1 MDTRFLSASDALPT
15 MSTNTDVS
23 IPPPR
28 DAVVELPGPDAG
40 HLDKRIED
48 YGLIGNLRTAAL
60 VDRHGSVDWMC
71 VPRFDS
77 PAVFANLLGSEKH
90 GMWPFGPVGLGGAT
104 PAVNRQRYLDG
115 TLVLEST
122 WLTPAGTVQILDF
135 MPIGDQPAQLV
146 RIARGIS
153 GCVPMRSLL
162 RARPGYG
169 RSVPQVAA
177 EELRARVDLGEGR
190 LWLDTPVPVGAEHG
204 DLIAEFDL
212 AEGETAAFSL
222 SWQPGADVPP
232 VPDASQLLGETQY
245 FWRDWISQS
254 TYTGPDRAAV
264 ERSLITLK
272 ALQYEPTGAFVAA
285 PTTSLPEEIGGVRN
299 WDYRFAWL
307 RDSALIAET
316 LLDCGGYIE
325 EARLWIDWLRKVI
338 DGRPEN
344 LQIMYGVGG
353 ERELTEME
361 LDWLPGFA
369 ESAPVRI
376 GNGAAGQLQIDVYGE
391 VVNVLF
397 KAQLHDPGLAPTVT
411 SLVTGLVAGLEGIYE
426 QPDMGIWEIR
436 GPRQHFVHSKIMAW
450 VAFDR
455 AIKLVSAGHGE
466 GPVERWQRI
475 RDELH
480 QEICERGYDP
490 ERNTFTQSYG
500 STALDAALLQ
510 IVTSGFLPPSDP
522 RITGT
527 VEAIQRELSTQ
538 GGFLLRYLT
547 EGTDPGVDGLPGD
560 EGAFLICMGW
570 LITALS
576 AIGRHEEAGI
586 FKDQLLQIRNHLGL
600 LAEEWDADAGRQ
612 LGNFPQG
619 FSHISIIQAVL
630 TADATTTTTAFTRQN
645 EVIPS

>member
-1 MDTRFLSASDALPT
+1 MDSRIPSSQSPLPQEAVTGELILS
-15 MSTNTDVS
+15 
-23 IPPPR
+23 PR
-28 DAVVELPGPDAG
+28 ITELNSVRQQNSARATP
-40 HLDKRIED
+40 RIED
-48 YGLIGNLRTAAL
+48 YGLIGNLRTATL
-60 VDRHGSVDWMC
+60 VDRRGSADWMC

-77 PAVFANLLGSEKH
+77 PAVFASLLGSEEH
-90 GMWPFGPVGLGGAT
+90 GMWTFGPVGLDDAI
-104 PAVNRQRYLDG
+104 PEVNRQRYLDG

-135 MPIGDQPAQLV
+135 MPIGDETAQLV
-146 RIARGIS
+146 RMARGIS

-169 RSVPQVAA
+169 RSVPRAVA
-177 EELRARVDLGEGR
+177 EGLRARVDLGDGR
-190 LWLDTPVPVGAEHG
+190 VWLDAPVPVHAENG
-204 DLIAEFDL
+204 DLVAEFRL
-212 AEGETAAFSL
+212 SEGETVAFSL
-222 SWQPGADVPP
+222 SWQPGTDAPR
-232 VPDASQLLGETQY
+232 VPDASQLLGDTQH
-245 FWRDWISQS
+245 FWRDWISQC
-254 TYTGPDRAAV
+254 TYAGPDRAAV
-264 ERSLITLK
+264 ERSLIMLK

-285 PTTSLPEEIGGVRN
+285 PTTSLPEELGGVRN
-299 WDYRFAWL
+299 WDYRFCWL
-307 RDSALIAET
+307 RDSALFVDT
-316 LLDCGGYIE
+316 LLDFGFIE
-325 EARLWIDWLRKVI
+325 EARAFIEWLQGVI
-338 DGRPEN
+338 DGLPES
-344 LQIMYGVGG
+344 LQIMYGIGG
-353 ERELTEME
+353 ERELTEVE

-369 ESAPVRI
+369 ESTPVRI
-376 GNGAAGQLQIDVYGE
+376 GNGAAGQLQVDVYGE
-391 VVNVLF
+391 VVNVLY
-397 KAQLHDPGLAPTVT
+397 KAQLHDPGLAPAVAE
-411 SLVTGLVAGLEGIYE
+411 LVTGLVTCLETLYE

-436 GPRQHFVHSKIMAW
+436 GPRRHFVHSKIMAW

-455 AIKLVSAGHGE
+455 AIQLVSAGHGE
-466 GPVERWQRI
+466 GPVERWRQI

-480 QEICERGYDP
+480 QEVCERGYDP

-500 STALDAALLQ
+500 STELDAALLH

-547 EGTDPGVDGLPGD
+547 EGTEPGVDGLPGD

-570 LITALS
+570 MIVALS

-619 FSHISIIQAVL
+619 FSHVAVL
-630 TADATTTTTAFTRQN
+630 LAVAATTSPAVTVHRQN
-645 EVIPS
+645 VVIPS

>member
-1 MDTRFLSASDALPT
+1 M
-15 MSTNTDVS
+15 
-23 IPPPR
+23 
-28 DAVVELPGPDAG
+28 ELPGQLHAG
-40 HLDKRIED
+40 RDGRRIED
-48 YGLIGNLRTAAL
+48 HGLLGNLRTAAL

-77 PAVFANLLGSEKH
+77 PAIFANLLGSEKH
-90 GMWPFGPVGLGGAT
+90 GKWSFGPVGLGGAT
-104 PAVNRQRYLDG
+104 PAVSRQRYLDG

-135 MPIGDQPAQLV
+135 MPIGGQPAQLV

-177 EELRARVDLGEGR
+177 EELRARVGLGEGR
-190 LWLDTPVPVGAEHG
+190 LWLDAPVPVHVEDG
-204 DLIAEFDL
+204 DLSAEFDL

-222 SWQPGADVPP
+222 SWQPDADVPP
-232 VPDASQLLGETQY
+232 VPDASRLLGDTQH

-307 RDSALIAET
+307 RDSALTAET
-316 LLDCGGYIE
+316 FLDCGGYIE
-325 EARLWIDWLRKVI
+325 EARLWIDWLQKVLG
-338 DGRPEN
+338 GRPES

-369 ESAPVRI
+369 ASAPVRI

-391 VVNVLF
+391 VVSVLF
-397 KAQLHDPGLAPTVT
+397 KAQLHDPGLAPAVT
-411 SLVTGLVAGLEGIYE
+411 SLVTGLVAGLEGVYE

-436 GPRQHFVHSKIMAW
+436 GPRRHFVHSKIMAW

-466 GPVERWQRI
+466 GPVERWRRI
-475 RDELH
+475 RDDLH
-480 QEICERGYDP
+480 REICERGYDA

-500 STALDAALLQ
+500 STALDAALLHV
-510 IVTSGFLPPSDP
+510 VTSGFLPPSDP
-522 RITGT
+522 RIIGT

-547 EGTDPGVDGLPGD
+547 EGTAPGVDGLPGD

-570 LITALS
+570 LVTALS

-619 FSHISIIQAVL
+619 FSGISVIQAIL
-630 TADATTTTTAFTRQN
+630 AAGTTTSTAFTRQN
-645 EVIPS
+645 AVIPS

>member
-1 MDTRFLSASDALPT
+1 MDTRFLPASDALPAMT
-15 MSTNTDVS
+15 THPDVS
-23 IPPPR
+23 IPSPR
-28 DAVVELPGPDAG
+28 DAVVELPGPGAG
-40 HLDKRIED
+40 RLDRRIED

-77 PAVFANLLGSEKH
+77 PAVFANLLGSEQH
-90 GMWPFGPVGLGGAT
+90 GMWTFGPVGLGGAT
-104 PAVNRQRYLDG
+104 PEMNRQRYLDG

-177 EELRARVDLGEGR
+177 EELRTRVDLGEGR
-190 LWLDTPVPVGAEHG
+190 LWLDAAVPVRAEDG
-204 DLIAEFDL
+204 DLSAEFEL

-222 SWQPGADVPP
+222 SWQPGTDVPP
-232 VPDASQLLGETQY
+232 VPDASRLLGDTQN
-245 FWRDWISQS
+245 FWREWISQS
-254 TYTGPDRAAV
+254 TYTGPDRDAV

-272 ALQYEPTGAFVAA
+272 AMQYEPTGAFVAA
-285 PTTSLPEEIGGVRN
+285 PTTSLPEELGGVRN

-325 EARLWIDWLRKVI
+325 EVRLWIDWLQKVI
-338 DGRPEN
+338 GGRPES

-369 ESAPVRI
+369 ASAPVRI

-391 VVNVLF
+391 VINVLF
-397 KAQLHDPGLAPTVT
+397 KAQLHDPGLAPAVT
-411 SLVTGLVAGLEGIYE
+411 LLVTGLVAALEGIYE

-436 GPRQHFVHSKIMAW
+436 GPRRHFVHSKIMAW

-466 GPVERWQRI
+466 GPVERWRRI

-480 QEICERGYDP
+480 REICERGYNA

-500 STALDAALLQ
+500 STALDAALLHM
-510 IVTSGFLPPSDP
+510 VNCGFLPPSDP

-576 AIGRHEEAGI
+576 AIDRAEEAGI

-619 FSHISIIQAVL
+619 FSHISIIQAIL
-630 TADATTTTTAFTRQN
+630 AAGATTSTAFTRQT

>member
-15 MSTNTDVS
+15 MATHTGVLVPS
-23 IPPPR
+23 PR
-28 DAVVELPGPDAG
+28 DAAVELPGQPDAG
-40 HLDKRIED
+40 RLDRRIED
-48 YGLIGNLRTAAL
+48 HGLIGNLRTAAL
-60 VDRHGSVDWMC
+60 VNRTGSVDWMC

-77 PAVFANLLGSEKH
+77 PAVFANLLGSEEH
-90 GMWPFGPVGLGGAT
+90 GVWAFGPVGLGGAT
-104 PAVNRQRYLDG
+104 PEVNRQRYLDG

-135 MPIGDQPAQLV
+135 MPIGDETAQLV

-153 GCVPMRSLL
+153 GCVPMRSLF

-169 RSVPQVAA
+169 RSVPRVVAEGA
-177 EELRARVDLGEGR
+177 RARVELGDGR
-190 LWLDTPVPVGAEHG
+190 LWLDAPVPVRAENG
-204 DLIAEFDL
+204 DLAAEFKL
-212 AEGETAAFSL
+212 SEGETVAFSL
-222 SWQPGADVPP
+222 SWQPGTDVPP
-232 VPDASQLLGETQY
+232 VPNTSRLLGSTQR
-245 FWRDWISQS
+245 FWRDWISRS
-254 TYTGPDRAAV
+254 TYVGSDRDAV

-285 PTTSLPEEIGGVRN
+285 PTTSLPEEIGGARN

-307 RDSALIAET
+307 RDSALIVDT

-325 EARLWIDWLRKVI
+325 EARLWIDWLQRVI
-338 DGRPEN
+338 DGRPEC

-353 ERELTEME
+353 ETELTEME

-369 ESAPVRI
+369 ESGPVRI

-391 VVNVLF
+391 VVDVLF
-397 KAQLHDPGLAPTVT
+397 KAQLHDPGLAPAVT
-411 SLVTGLVAGLEGIYE
+411 SLVTGLVACLETLFE

-436 GPRQHFVHSKIMAW
+436 GPRRHFVHSKIMAW

-455 AIKLVSAGHGE
+455 AIQLVSAGHGD
-466 GPVERWQRI
+466 GPVERWRRI

-480 QEICERGYDP
+480 QEVCERGYDP

-500 STALDAALLQ
+500 STELDAALLH

-538 GGFLLRYLT
+538 GGFLLRYPT

-600 LAEEWDADAGRQ
+600 LAEEWDAAAGRQ

-619 FSHISIIQAVL
+619 FSHVGVPMA
-630 TADATTTTTAFTRQN
+630 AAATTSPAVTRQN
-645 EVIPS
+645 VVIPS

>member
-1 MDTRFLSASDALPT
+1 MRQHGPARSAP
-15 MSTNTDVS
+15 
-23 IPPPR
+23 
-28 DAVVELPGPDAG
+28 
-40 HLDKRIED
+40 RIED

-60 VDRHGSVDWMC
+60 VDRWGSVDWMC

-77 PAVFANLLGSEKH
+77 PAVFANLLGSEEH
-90 GMWPFGPVGLGGAT
+90 GMWAFGPVGLGGAT
-104 PAVNRQRYLDG
+104 PEANHQRYLDG

-135 MPIGDQPAQLV
+135 MPVGEEAAQLV

-153 GCVPMRSLL
+153 GCVPMRSLF

-169 RSVPQVAA
+169 RRVPPIVA
-177 EELRARVDLGEGR
+177 EDGRARVDLGDGQ
-190 LWLDTPVPVGAEHG
+190 LWLDAPVPVRAESG
-204 DLIAEFDL
+204 DLTAECKL
-212 AEGETAAFSL
+212 SEGETVTFSL
-222 SWQPGADVPP
+222 SWQPGTDVPP
-232 VPDASQLLGETQY
+232 VPDTSRLLGGTQA
-245 FWRDWISQS
+245 FWRNWVSQG
-254 TYTGPDRAAV
+254 TYAGPDRDAV

-272 ALQYEPTGAFVAA
+272 ALQYQPTGAFVAA

-307 RDSALIAET
+307 RDSALMAEA
-316 LLDCGGYIE
+316 LLACGYIE
-325 EARLWIDWLRKVI
+325 EARALIGWFQRVLD
-338 DGRPEN
+338 DRPEH

-353 ERELTEME
+353 ERELPEME

-369 ESAPVRI
+369 GSAPVRI
-376 GNGAAGQLQIDVYGE
+376 GNAAAGQLQIDVYGE
-391 VVNVLF
+391 VVDVLF
-397 KAQLHDPGLAPTVT
+397 KAQLHDPGLAPAAT
-411 SLVTGLVAGLEGIYE
+411 SLVTGLVASLETLFE

-436 GPRQHFVHSKIMAW
+436 GPRRHFVHSKIMAW
-450 VAFDR
+450 LAFDR
-455 AIKLVSAGHGE
+455 AVQLVSAGHGD
-466 GPVERWQRI
+466 GPVERWRRT

-480 QEICERGYDP
+480 REVCERGYDP
-490 ERNTFTQSYG
+490 VRNTFTQFYG
-500 STALDAALLQ
+500 STELDAALLH

-538 GGFLLRYLT
+538 GGFLLRYPT
-547 EGTDPGVDGLPGD
+547 EGTDLGVDGLPGD
-560 EGAFLICMGW
+560 EGSFLICMGW

-586 FKDQLLQIRNHLGL
+586 FKDQLLQVRNDLGL

-619 FSHISIIQAVL
+619 FSHIAMIQAIL
-630 TADATTTTTAFTRQN
+630 AAGPATSTAVTRQN
-645 EVIPS
+645 EVIAT

>member
-1 MDTRFLSASDALPT
+1 MDSRILSAPSAFPQVAATAVSFPSHRIAEALPVGQRP
-15 MSTNTDVS
+15 SRRSD
-23 IPPPR
+23 P
-28 DAVVELPGPDAG
+28 
-40 HLDKRIED
+40 RIED
-48 YGLIGNLRTAAL
+48 HGLIGNLRTAAL
-60 VDRHGSVDWMC
+60 VDRHGNVDWMC

-77 PAVFANLLGSEKH
+77 PAVFANLLGSEEH
-90 GMWPFGPVGLGGAT
+90 GKWTFGPVGLDGVT
-104 PAVNRQRYLDG
+104 PEVNRQRYLDG

-122 WLTPAGTVQILDF
+122 WHTPAGTVQLLDF
-135 MPIGDQPAQLV
+135 MPVGDETAQLI

-162 RARPGYG
+162 LARPGYG
-169 RSVPQVAA
+169 RTVPQVAA
-177 EELRARVDLGEGR
+177 QDVRARVDLGGGR
-190 LWLDTPVPVGAEHG
+190 LWLDAPVPVRAGNG
-204 DLIAEFDL
+204 DLSAEFNL
-212 AEGETAAFSL
+212 AEGETIAFSL
-222 SWQPGADVPP
+222 SWQPGTDVPP
-232 VPDASQLLGETQY
+232 VPDASRLLGKTQH

-254 TYTGPDRAAV
+254 TYTGPDRDAV

-307 RDSALIAET
+307 RDSALMAEA
-316 LLDCGGYIE
+316 LLGCGYIK
-325 EARLWIDWLRKVI
+325 EARALIGWIQRVLD
-338 DGRPEN
+338 DRPEN

-376 GNGAAGQLQIDVYGE
+376 GNAAAGQLQIDVYGE
-391 VVNVLF
+391 VVDVLF
-397 KAQLHDPGLAPTVT
+397 KAQRHDPGLAPAVGA
-411 SLVTGLVAGLEGIYE
+411 LVTGLVASLEAIFD

-455 AIKLVSAGHGE
+455 AIQLVSAGHAD
-466 GPVERWQRI
+466 GPVERWRQI

-480 QEICERGYDP
+480 QEVCERGYDP
-490 ERNTFTQSYG
+490 VRNTFTQSYG
-500 STALDAALLQ
+500 SQELDAALLH
-510 IVTSGFLPPSDP
+510 IVTSGFLPPDDQ

-538 GGFLLRYLT
+538 GGFLLRYPT
-547 EGTDPGVDGLPGD
+547 EGTAPGVDGLPGD
-560 EGAFLICMGW
+560 EGSFLICMGW

-586 FKDQLLQIRNHLGL
+586 FKDQLLQIRNPLGL

-630 TADATTTTTAFTRQN
+630 AAYATSSTAGSRRN
-645 EVIPS
+645 VVIPS

>member
-1 MDTRFLSASDALPT
+1 M
-15 MSTNTDVS
+15 
-23 IPPPR
+23 
-28 DAVVELPGPDAG
+28 ELPGQHRAG
-40 HLDKRIED
+40 RNDRRIED
-48 YGLIGNLRTAAL
+48 HGLIGNLRTAAL
-60 VDRHGSVDWMC
+60 VDRRGSVDWMC

-77 PAVFANLLGSEKH
+77 PAVFANLLGSEEH
-90 GMWPFGPVGLGGAT
+90 GMWAFGPVGLDGAT
-104 PAVNRQRYLDG
+104 PEVNRQRYLGG

-135 MPIGDQPAQLV
+135 MPIGDEPAQLV

-169 RSVPQVAA
+169 RSVPQVVA
-177 EELRARVDLGEGR
+177 EGVRARVGLGDGR
-190 LWLDTPVPVGAEHG
+190 LWLDAPVPVRAENG
-204 DLIAEFDL
+204 DLAAEFRL
-212 AEGETAAFSL
+212 SEGETVAFSL
-222 SWQPGADVPP
+222 SWQRSTEVPP
-232 VPDASQLLGETQY
+232 VPDASGLLGSTQR
-245 FWRDWISQS
+245 FWREWISQS
-254 TYTGPDRAAV
+254 TYVGPDRAAV
-264 ERSLITLK
+264 ERSLIMLK

-285 PTTSLPEEIGGVRN
+285 PTTSLPEDLGGVRN
-299 WDYRFAWL
+299 WDYRFCWL
-307 RDSALIAET
+307 RDSALFVET
-316 LLDCGGYIE
+316 HLDFGFIE
-325 EARLWIDWLRKVI
+325 EARALIKWLQGVI
-338 DGRPEN
+338 DGRPES

-353 ERELTEME
+353 ERELTEVE

-376 GNGAAGQLQIDVYGE
+376 GNGAAGQLQVDVYGE
-391 VVNVLF
+391 VVNVLY
-397 KAQLHDPGLAPTVT
+397 KAQLHDPGLAPAVGE
-411 SLVTGLVAGLEGIYE
+411 LVTGLVTCLETLYE

-436 GPRQHFVHSKIMAW
+436 GPRRHFVHSKIMGW

-455 AIKLVSAGHGE
+455 AVQLVSAGHGE
-466 GPVERWQRI
+466 GPVERWRQI

-480 QEICERGYDP
+480 QEVCESGYDT

-500 STALDAALLQ
+500 STELDAALLH

-547 EGTDPGVDGLPGD
+547 EGAERGVDGLPGD

-570 LITALS
+570 MIVALS

-586 FKDQLLQIRNHLGL
+586 YKDQLLQIRNHLGL

-619 FSHISIIQAVL
+619 FSHVAVL
-630 TADATTTTTAFTRQN
+630 LAVAATTSRAVTVHRQN

>member
-1 MDTRFLSASDALPT
+1 MKQRPSDQFATPAS
-15 MSTNTDVS
+15 
-23 IPPPR
+23 
-28 DAVVELPGPDAG
+28 
-40 HLDKRIED
+40 RIED
-48 YGLIGNLRTAAL
+48 HGLIGNLRTAAL
-60 VDRHGSVDWMC
+60 VDRCGSVDWMC

-77 PAVFANLLGSEKH
+77 PAVFADLLGSEEH
-90 GMWPFGPVGLGGAT
+90 GTWAFGPVGLGGVT
-104 PAVNRQRYLDG
+104 PKANRQRYLGG

-122 WLTPAGTVQILDF
+122 WLTPAGTVQLLDF
-135 MPIGDQPAQLV
+135 MPVGDHAVQLV
-146 RIARGIS
+146 RVARGIS

-169 RSVPQVAA
+169 RTVPQVAT
-177 EELRARVDLGEGR
+177 EDVRARVDLGDGR
-190 LWLDTPVPVGAEHG
+190 LWLDAPVPVRVEDG
-204 DLIAEFDL
+204 DLAAAFSL
-212 AEGETAAFSL
+212 SEGQTIAFSL
-222 SWQPGADVPP
+222 SWQPGTGSPPAPNASRLLAD
-232 VPDASQLLGETQY
+232 TQN
-245 FWRDWISQS
+245 FWRNWISQS
-254 TYTGPDRAAV
+254 TYTGPDRDAV

-272 ALQYEPTGAFVAA
+272 AMQYEPTGAFVAA
-285 PTTSLPEEIGGVRN
+285 PTTSLPEELGGVRN

-325 EARLWIDWLRKVI
+325 EVRLWIDWLQGVV
-338 DGRPEN
+338 DGRPES
-344 LQIMYGVGG
+344 LQIMYGVSG

-369 ESAPVRI
+369 ASAPVRI

-391 VVNVLF
+391 VVSVLF
-397 KAQLHDPGLAPTVT
+397 KAQLHDPGLASAVT

-436 GPRQHFVHSKIMAW
+436 GPRRHFVHSKIMAW

-466 GPVERWQRI
+466 GPVERWRRI

-480 QEICERGYDP
+480 REICERGYDA

-500 STALDAALLQ
+500 STDLDAALLHM
-510 IVTSGFLPPSDP
+510 VTCGFLPPSDP
-522 RITGT
+522 RIIGT
-527 VEAIQRELSTQ
+527 VEAIQRDLSTQ

-600 LAEEWDADAGRQ
+600 LAEEWDADAGWQ

-619 FSHISIIQAVL
+619 FSHISVIQAVL
-630 TADATTTTTAFTRQN
+630 AAGATTSTAFTRQT

>member
-1 MDTRFLSASDALPT
+1 MDLRFLNPSHVRPT
-15 MSTNTDVS
+15 MAMSNEAI

-28 DAVVELPGPDAG
+28 DVAENLPVQSRVGRRDR
-40 HLDKRIED
+40 RIED
-48 YGLIGNLRTAAL
+48 HGLIGNLRTAVL
-60 VDRHGSVDWMC
+60 VDRRGSVDWMC

-77 PAVFANLLGSEKH
+77 PAVFADLLGSEEH
-90 GMWPFGPVGLGGAT
+90 GMWAFGPVGLGGVT
-104 PAVNRQRYLDG
+104 PTANRQRYLDG

-122 WLTPAGTVQILDF
+122 WLTPAGTVQLLDF
-135 MPIGDQPAQLV
+135 MPVGDHAAQLV

-169 RSVPQVAA
+169 RTVPQVAA
-177 EELRARVDLGEGR
+177 EDARARVELGDEQ
-190 LWLDTPVPVGAEHG
+190 LWLDTPVPVRAETA
-204 DLIAEFDL
+204 DLTAEFNL
-212 AEGETAAFSL
+212 SEGETVAFTL
-222 SWQPGADVPP
+222 SWKPGTDAPA
-232 VPDASQLLGETQY
+232 VPDASRLLGSTQA
-245 FWRDWISQS
+245 FWREWISRS
-254 TYTGPDRAAV
+254 TYEGPDREAV

-307 RDSALIAET
+307 RDSALIVEV
-316 LLDCGGYIE
+316 LQRWGYVE
-325 EARLWIDWLRKVI
+325 EARDWCDWLQRVV
-338 DGRPEN
+338 GEHPEN

-353 ERELTEME
+353 ERELTEVE

-369 ESAPVRI
+369 ESSPVRI

-391 VVNVLF
+391 VVDVLH
-397 KAQLHDPGLAPTVT
+397 KVQLHDPGLGPAVTTLVSGLVT
-411 SLVTGLVAGLEGIYE
+411 SLEALYE
-426 QPDMGIWEIR
+426 EPDMGIWEIR
-436 GPRQHFVHSKIMAW
+436 GPRRHFVHSKIMAW

-455 AIKLVSAGHGE
+455 AIKLTEAGHGD
-466 GPVERWQRI
+466 GPIERWRRI

-480 QEICERGYDP
+480 REVCERGYDP
-490 ERNTFTQSYG
+490 VRNTFTQSYG
-500 STALDAALLQ
+500 STELDAALLH

-522 RITGT
+522 RIIGT

-538 GGFLLRYLT
+538 GGFLLRYPT
-547 EGTDPGVDGLPGD
+547 EGTDCGVDGLPGD

-570 LITALS
+570 LILAL
-576 AIGRHEEAGI
+576 ATIGRHEEAEI

-600 LAEEWDADAGRQ
+600 LAEEWDADAGWQ
-612 LGNFPQG
+612 LGNFPQA
-619 FSHISIIQAVL
+619 FSHITVL
-630 TADATTTTTAFTRQN
+630 LSAEATTSTPLSRQN